1 MASAVTVS
9 SGGGDNMMGA
19 IGSGNVEPGLVT
31 LSLGTSGTVYS
42 YSTAPVTDRDGE
54 IAAFCDS
61 TGAWLPLGCTMN
73 VTVATEMIRDK
84 LLPLD
89 HQQYDQSVEGIPA
102 GADGLILLPYLEG
115 ERMPSVPLGTGVLLG
130 LRQSTA
136 SPAHLARAA
145 MEGVTMGL
153 RYGLAKLQQLGISP
167 TEVRLIGGGARS
179 PVWRQIVADV
189 FNLPVVC
196 LKNQEG
202 PAFGAALQAMW
213 CSTGTDIRGLARS
226 YVVSDEETREEPIGS
241 NPAVYERLYRVYE
254 QLSRTLI
261 NSETFSLHRQFIRQ
275 EKGS

>member
-1 MASAVTVS
+1 
-9 SGGGDNMMGA
+9 
-19 IGSGNVEPGLVT
+19 
-31 LSLGTSGTVYS
+31 
-42 YSTAPVTDRDGE
+42 
-54 IAAFCDS
+54 
-61 TGAWLPLGCTMN
+61 
-73 VTVATEMIRDK
+73 
-84 LLPLD
+84 
-89 HQQYDQSVEGIPA
+89 
-102 GADGLILLPYLEG
+102 
-115 ERMPSVPLGTGVLLG
+115 
-130 LRQSTA
+130 
-136 SPAHLARAA
+136 
-145 MEGVTMGL
+145 MGL

-213 CSTGTDIRGLARS
+213 CSTGTDIRELARS

-241 NPAVYERLYRVYE
+241 NPAVYDRLYRVYE